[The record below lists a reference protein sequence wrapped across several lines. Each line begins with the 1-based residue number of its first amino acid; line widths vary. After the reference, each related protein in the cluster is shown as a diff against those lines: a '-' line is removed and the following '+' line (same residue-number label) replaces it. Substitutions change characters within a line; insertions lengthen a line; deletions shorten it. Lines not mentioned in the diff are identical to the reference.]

1 MLKFLLDLLLT
12 TPSDLV
18 MTEMLGILEPM
29 CQKEEVLEIGA
40 TLEEM
45 TVREEIYGQNLTA
58 QAAAA
63 AAAAAGDAA
72 AAAAA
77 AADPAV
83 DAADPFD
90 LLTHFLA
97 N

>member
-45 TVREEIYGQNLTA
+45 TVREEIYGHHLTA
-58 QAAAA
+58 QAA